1 MLNPTSLRRTVAAFS
16 GLLLLVASGVVLA
29 KAPTKKAIDQALL
42 AVPQEEM
49 LPVREAEDALH
60 AGGQQADQIGIELA
74 NARLDQAAAKS
85 WVDASQGVSK
95 ALEASRKA
103 ADAAN
108 RTSELEDLAAR
119 QARATKTTEW
129 RDSRFAAAKQAVSL
143 QQTRLA
149 WAKAEASRLQ
159 IALDLARLQV
169 YEKAIVAD
177 VEGATEARAEAG
189 RTQVKLAKQARI
201 VNKER
206 GKVETA
212 ERDLSDVTLRAEALD
227 PNKGR

>member
-1 MLNPTSLRRTVAAFS
+1 MLNPTSLRRAVAALS
-16 GLLLLVASGVVLA
+16 GLALLAVAGSVPA
-29 KAPTKKAIDQALL
+29 KPPTKKEIDQALL
-42 AVPQEEM
+42 AVAQDQL

-60 AGGQQADQIGIELA
+60 AGNQQEDQIGTELA

-85 WVDASQGVSK
+85 WLDASQSVSK

-108 RTSELEDLAAR
+108 RTPELEDLAAR
-119 QARATKTTEW
+119 QARATKATEW
-129 RDSRFAAAKQAVSL
+129 RQARLAAAKQAVSL
-143 QQTRLA
+143 QQTRLS
-149 WAKAEASRLQ
+149 WAKAEVSRLD
-159 IALDLARLQV
+159 IALELVRLQV
-169 YEKAIVAD
+169 FEVAVAAD
-177 VEGATEARAEAG
+177 VEAATEAKGEAG
-189 RTQVKLAKQARI
+189 RVQTRLAKQARI

-227 PNKGR
+227 PSKGR